1 MISDLEKLA
10 GSFNKVASSE
20 QLQVLAK
27 RAARVFIDKEE
38 DSINSSIKNIVQG
51 ENLNKEQIKRIT
63 EMTNQA
69 VWKTQFHEGGIK
81 DAFDPGNA
89 SSILEE
95 LDDSPARQSAE
106 TLDYADDPGE
116 LKEEFDLGEIFKT
129 EGKEEYPS
137 LNPLSDL
144 EDSHTKAASLKNTA
158 EYSLNTLMRSMEDVS
173 ESLYGHIKQAHLRDE
188 IGILQIAKAIGDTV
202 DSERFAVS
210 IMKTAAE
217 RLSKEGIFIKTAEE
231 ARKAKEPVV
240 VDTEH
245 PLLQDAVLLE
255 KLARS
260 YRHAAQ
266 ISIKAGKAK
275 GKYLSKIKR
284 TLKK

>member
-1 MISDLEKLA
+1 MLSDLEKLA

-27 RAARVFIDKEE
+27 RAARGFIDKEE
-38 DSINSSIKNIVQG
+38 DSINSSIKNIIQG
-51 ENLNKEQIKRIT
+51 EDLNKEQIKRIT

-81 DAFDPGNA
+81 DSFDPGNA
-89 SSILEE
+89 SEILES
-95 LDDSPARQSAE
+95 LDDSPAQQSAD
-106 TLDYADDPGE
+106 TLDYASDPGE
-116 LKEEFDLGEIFKT
+116 IKDEFNLDEIFKT
-129 EGKEEYPS
+129 DSSEEYER
-137 LNPLSDL
+137 LNPLSEI
-144 EDSHTKAASLKNTA
+144 EDQHTKAASLKSTA

-173 ESLYGHIKQAHLRDE
+173 ESLYGHVKQAHLRDD
-188 IGILQIAKAIGDTV
+188 IGILQIAKAIGDVV

-231 ARKAKEPVV
+231 QRKAKQPVV

-255 KLARS
+255 KLANAYRQALDISNKASSAERS
-260 YRHAAQ
+260 Y
-266 ISIKAGKAK
+266 
-275 GKYLSKIKR
+275 LDKIKN
-284 TLKK
+284 TLR